1 MAVFKDDKGGKSK
14 HFVLGYARASEVIIH
29 PSMWCLVSF
38 PHKRTSLLPWHGQQG
53 GQNVWVHCVF
63 RASFVSPTIVLCVAF
78 LLLGMCLTVDSSQW
92 SVKFSWVVALL
103 CCPSPSRLGL
113 HIFSSLPLYRNQN
126 TVETDWM
133 CIGWSLKKSK
143 ENQQVTSGENADGW
157 NLIHKTYPKP
167 SWSIVVSKQ
176 N

>member
-14 HFVLGYARASEVIIH
+14 HFVLGDARASEVIIH
-29 PSMWCLVSF
+29 SSMLCLVSF
-38 PHKRTSLLPWHGQQG
+38 PHKRTSLLPWHGQQW

-92 SVKFSWVVALL
+92 SVKFSWLVALL

-133 CIGWSLKKSK
+133 CIGWSFQKIKIK
-143 ENQQVTSGENADGW
+143 T
-157 NLIHKTYPKP
+157 IHK
-167 SWSIVVSKQ
+167 
-176 N
+176 